1 MLIKR
6 SALSIN
12 HPQRN
17 SCSWIMTVLSS
28 KDNSTGTKPT
38 KPAIDSSFIR
48 KNLSQEIQI
57 WINNSATLF
66 INVFTDLIGDGNLFR
81 AEWSEL
87 YCTAKHGWEPTPS
100 WEKETSWAAET
111 ARPKAHL
118 YEQGETSWSPTARE
132 TMSVLWHQTGTK
144 GEECMTHFDSWM
156 CLAVRQP
163 SNWWSCLKTLCY
175 AVICDN

>member
-38 KPAIDSSFIR
+38 KPAIDSSFIK
-48 KNLSQEIQI
+48 KNLNQEIQI

-87 YCTAKHGWEPTPS
+87 HVLHCEARLGTNALLRERNQLSSRDGPAQSTFVRARWNQLVTNCPRNRVS
-100 WEKETSWAAET
+100 IVTSNRDKRWGMYDSFWLLNVSR
-111 ARPKAHL
+111 RPPAVKL
-118 YEQGETSWSPTARE
+118 V
-132 TMSVLWHQTGTK
+132 VLPQN
-144 GEECMTHFDSWM
+144 F
-156 CLAVRQP
+156 
-163 SNWWSCLKTLCY
+163 TLCRY
-175 AVICDN
+175 MW